1 MILALDRAMSTAP
14 FAFDRDG
21 RLRVTTCAIT
31 KACVNP
37 YHGDEIPGWEELGLD
52 PNKIYKLLRDPEEL
66 EKAAPTFNGLPLLL
80 EHRFVTAS
88 SLDPTLVVGTIGSDA
103 KFEHPHLTNG
113 LVVWTKDGIDLIKSG
128 VRKALS
134 ASYKYSADMTP
145 GEFDGV
151 RYDGVMRGIVGNHV
165 ALVPKSRSEIVVGDI
180 ALMRRPA
187 AHAYV

>member
-1 MILALDRAMSTAP
+1 MILAVDRAMSAAP

-31 KACVNP
+31 KACVNG
-37 YHGDEIPGWEELGLD
+37 YCGDEIPGWEELGLD
-52 PNKIYKLLRDPEEL
+52 LDRVYQMLRDPEEL
-66 EKAAPTFNGLPLLL
+66 RKAVPTFNGLPLLK
-80 EHRFVTAS
+80 EHTFVTAADW
-88 SLDPTLVVGTIGSDA
+88 DPRLVVGAIGTDA

-113 LVVWTKDGIDLIKSG
+113 LVVWTNDGIDLIKSG

-134 ASYKYSADMTP
+134 ASYKYFADMTP
-145 GEFDGV
+145 GKFDGV

-180 ALMRRPA
+180 AHVPQP
-187 AHAYV
+187 AYV